1 MLPIVCV
8 PESITEVMSNHR
20 DVFCR
25 DQGFEH
31 VSRYITGL
39 ITCLNKTLQGIY
51 DWQIW
56 QGHPPSRR
64 AMHEA
69 IFESGWDLDKLMVSH
84 RKQVAADYQGKGRH
98 VISLDW
104 TASHH
109 DQGPEIY
116 GVKKSYDYVEK
127 RTSRFQTVVTA
138 TVSNS
143 SRVDGLET
151 VVQQPKWEEEEASYL
166 KATQKESYEQ
176 MEAARQ
182 RLLELLHHHK
192 HQMEYLKRTEI
203 AVDIV
208 KQVES
213 ENQFPDAHYAFDNGV
228 LTLELT
234 RFIESCGKHWVSEI
248 ECSRHIQWRGE
259 WKRTDEIDQLLR
271 DDSPQT
277 FRPIDVRCRNG
288 GVKSFWVFTKVV
300 RLKRYGRKR
309 LVKYLDRF
317 NSIFSLDV
325 EPVFLRLT
333 PHKGSTSGRSDYG
346 NNFVLLLIVH
356 EKEDLTDSPRFL
368 LTDAHHWESRRI
380 LNTWSYRWASEVF
393 HEFTK
398 QVTGLESAQV
408 RKEEAVK
415 RHFCLS
421 CVAQSVIQ
429 QVPASGLKSE
439 RFSFAKGEI
448 TIGQRCRTITR
459 AVLESVIQ
467 YVKHLLATGKDSHQI
482 LEILIPT

>member
-39 ITCLNKTLQGIY
+39 ITCPNKTLQGIY

-309 LVKYLDRF
+309 LV
-317 NSIFSLDV
+317 
-325 EPVFLRLT
+325 
-333 PHKGSTSGRSDYG
+333 
-346 NNFVLLLIVH
+346 IVH

-482 LEILIPT
+482 LKILIPT

>member
-1 MLPIVCV
+1 
-8 PESITEVMSNHR
+8 
-20 DVFCR
+20 
-25 DQGFEH
+25 
-31 VSRYITGL
+31 
-39 ITCLNKTLQGIY
+39 LQGIY

-309 LVKYLDRF
+309 LV
-317 NSIFSLDV
+317 
-325 EPVFLRLT
+325 
-333 PHKGSTSGRSDYG
+333 
-346 NNFVLLLIVH
+346 IVH